1 MYLMCVWR
9 FGNDWVYKIF
19 HILHL
24 PKVALLTN
32 SSVSQILKAE
42 TWNTCMENTNLCNK
56 RFILLAKIICDKVQS
71 YIFECLIPMLE
82 TCFELTNLVTFGPN
96 RNISF

>member
-1 MYLMCVWR
+1 
-9 FGNDWVYKIF
+9 
-19 HILHL
+19 
-24 PKVALLTN
+24 
-32 SSVSQILKAE
+32 
-42 TWNTCMENTNLCNK
+42 MENTNLCNK